1 MLAII
6 VLTLSIFFCH
16 FESMAK
22 FISGR
27 QDLSYLL
34 HQLGFFIVFLF
45 VFTMKPSEVEAQ
57 AGLIALVLGDK
68 VATEKFNLSMELGSV
83 WSSYSDVSGSKRNK
97 PGLAFGI
104 AGNVKLSE
112 HWFLSPNAYFLS
124 NRTLNLA
131 SSSLNSGSDVLND
144 EFQNVESNVALHYI
158 DFPTFIYYE
167 FNNKKC
173 RLGLAPQVSFLRSS
187 DASYINAV
195 GEFKQDVSEDV
206 RNVDYG
212 FIGSLT
218 YVLGKAHKGKGIH
231 IHVRYYHGFTDVFRE
246 RLVAGENL
254 ARSLSLHFSLPFI
267 TDELA
272 SRNLED

>member
-1 MLAII
+1 
-6 VLTLSIFFCH
+6 
-16 FESMAK
+16 MAK

-112 HWFLSPNAYFLS
+112 HWFLSPNAIIPPNPFPS
-124 NRTLNLA
+124 NCFKA
-131 SSSLNSGSDVLND
+131 
-144 EFQNVESNVALHYI
+144 
-158 DFPTFIYYE
+158 
-167 FNNKKC
+167 
-173 RLGLAPQVSFLRSS
+173 VS
-187 DASYINAV
+187 
-195 GEFKQDVSEDV
+195 
-206 RNVDYG
+206 
-212 FIGSLT
+212 
-218 YVLGKAHKGKGIH
+218 
-231 IHVRYYHGFTDVFRE
+231 
-246 RLVAGENL
+246 
-254 ARSLSLHFSLPFI
+254 
-267 TDELA
+267 
-272 SRNLED
+272 